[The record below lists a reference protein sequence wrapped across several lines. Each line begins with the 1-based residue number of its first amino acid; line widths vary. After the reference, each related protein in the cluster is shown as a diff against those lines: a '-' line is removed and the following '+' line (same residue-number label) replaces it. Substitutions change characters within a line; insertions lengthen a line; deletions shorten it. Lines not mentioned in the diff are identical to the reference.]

1 MSKDRIQEMGPTLED
16 LRRRAAESGGGP
28 ARPPRAPQVPDPQG
42 LFDPT
47 RGNQPIPPSM
57 GGVGSAYARNH
68 EVSGTGKLRP
78 ETLEGLQSLHEQ
90 QAQAKQLAEEKALA
104 EEAAQMRRAE
114 DTASDEID
122 RQARIGAMEAIQAAL
137 SDNPWLAAGVRD
149 KQEAAI
155 LAIPGNA
162 LSISRILM
170 DRAQQLIPIAD
181 DLHATMQT
189 IKASED
195 LLIKRMLRDYVDQLE
210 IYFDTM
216 SDMLRLAVGVDAIG
230 EVPFPPLEDPA
241 TNRATVETIKKRLEA
256 VLDLPTPLLAALAI
270 NYTWFDLRVKRLLVP
285 SSLKNG

>member
-1 MSKDRIQEMGPTLED
+1 M
-16 LRRRAAESGGGP
+16 
-28 ARPPRAPQVPDPQG
+28 
-42 LFDPT
+42 
-47 RGNQPIPPSM
+47 
-57 GGVGSAYARNH
+57 GSAYARNH

-285 SSLKNG
+285 SGLKNG